1 MAVVS
6 VSLSDED
13 IAALERIRDEFG
25 LNGRSE
31 AVRASIA
38 SEIEKIDDM
47 ENLEGLTE
55 GVLITIRRDHS
66 DPWMSIIQAKHQDAI
81 KTQLHS
87 HLRNKKCLEVM
98 VMSCDAAELK
108 DMLREIER
116 AGKADYV
123 RFVSG

>member
-13 IAALERIRDEFG
+13 IAALERIREEFG

-47 ENLEGLTE
+47 ENFEGLTE

-98 VMSCDAAELK
+98 VMSCDAEELK

>member
-66 DPWMSIIQAKHQDAI
+66 NPWMSIIQAKHQDAI

-98 VMSCDAAELK
+98 VMSCDAEELK

>member
-13 IAALERIRDEFG
+13 IAALERIREEFG

>member
-98 VMSCDAAELK
+98 VMSCDAEELK